1 MIYNIEVETKSPLL
15 IGSSSGSDVWSKD
28 IAMNNNL
35 PIIPGSAIK
44 GALREVSPMLESK
57 YTSET
62 NSLFG
67 DSENQGK
74 LIFTELSV
82 KTPCDSNLFIE
93 RTHISMDRKTRTVSQ
108 KKLFKLRAVNTG
120 VTFQGNVFAISP
132 LTSSEEKVFMLLLS
146 LTKKL
151 GSKKSAGY
159 GFIDIRLTGKGEK
172 SSIKNIPQARVAQ
185 IICEPMEPFL
195 VTSERTKSYLYNS
208 AKYIPGSTL
217 RGAYAARLSKDTKDF
232 KEIFLLERVKF
243 PNLYPMI
250 NDAIAYPSPDSILR
264 AKYSEDSDEIF
275 DQLRSILIS
284 SIENS
289 RGKKLSVKNARNGK
303 RLDRAGKW
311 YAPGTGVFDSGESAT
326 STQVSLDSKL
336 RSAKDG
342 SLRTYNTHFHSKM
355 SGLFRSESESL
366 LSLLNEEWLYI
377 GNSKTRGFGLVRVLE
392 FREHRID
399 LISEIKSFNE
409 SIQNVLPG
417 EDRTYV
423 PILLTSD
430 LILQKDET
438 IEMLMGS
445 EFKLALSLL
454 KTSHTS
460 GWSSASNNLKP
471 FQNVV
476 SAGTVLIYDTDLSVE
491 ESVETVEKLYIKG
504 LGKFTGS
511 GYGQFVIYK

>member
-28 IAMNNNL
+28 IAMKKNL

-44 GALREVSPMLESK
+44 GALREVSPML
-57 YTSET
+57 SEYVNEI

-82 KTPCDSNLFIE
+82 KTPGDSNLFIE

-108 KKLFKLRAVNTG
+108 KKLFKIRAVNTG
-120 VTFQGNVFAISP
+120 VKFQGNVFAVSP
-132 LTSSEEKVFMLLLS
+132 LTSSEEKVFILLLS

-159 GFIDIRLTGKGEK
+159 GFIDFRLTGKVEK

-250 NDAIAYPSPDSILR
+250 DDAIAYPSPDSILR

-275 DQLRSILIS
+275 DQLRTILIS

-303 RLDRAGKW
+303 RLDRAEKW
-311 YAPGTGVFDSGESAT
+311 YVPGTGVFDSGKSDT

-342 SLRTYNTHFHSKM
+342 SLRTYNTYFHNKM

-366 LSLLNEEWLYI
+366 LSMLNEDWLYI
-377 GNSKTRGFGLVRVLE
+377 GNSKTRGFGLVRVVE
-392 FREHRID
+392 IRKCNID
-399 LISEIKSFNE
+399 LAKEIKSFNE
-409 SIQNVLPG
+409 SIRNVLPG

-423 PILLTSD
+423 SILLTSD

-460 GWSSASNNLKP
+460 GWSSASSIPKA
-471 FQNVV
+471 FQNNI
-476 SAGTVLIYDTDLSVE
+476 SAGTVLIYSTDLSVE
-491 ESVETVEKLYIKG
+491 ESAKIVEKLYIKG

>member
-1 MIYNIEVETKSPLL
+1 
-15 IGSSSGSDVWSKD
+15 
-28 IAMNNNL
+28 
-35 PIIPGSAIK
+35 
-44 GALREVSPMLESK
+44 
-57 YTSET
+57 
-62 NSLFG
+62 
-67 DSENQGK
+67 
-74 LIFTELSV
+74 
-82 KTPCDSNLFIE
+82 
-93 RTHISMDRKTRTVSQ
+93 MDRKTRTVSQ
-108 KKLFKLRAVNTG
+108 KKLFKIRAVNTG
-120 VTFQGNVFAISP
+120 VKFQGNVFAVSP
-132 LTSSEEKVFMLLLS
+132 LTSSEEKVFILLLS

-159 GFIDIRLTGKGEK
+159 GFIDFRLTGKVEK

-195 VTSERTKSYLYNS
+195 VTTERTKSYLYNS

-250 NDAIAYPSPDSILR
+250 DDAIAYPSPDSILR

-275 DQLRSILIS
+275 DQLRTILIS

-289 RGKKLSVKNARNGK
+289 RGKKLSVRNTRNGK

-311 YAPGTGVFDSGESAT
+311 YVPGTGVFDSGKGDT

-342 SLRTYNTHFHSKM
+342 SLRTYNTYFHNKM

-366 LSLLNEEWLYI
+366 LSMLNEDWLYI

-409 SIQNVLPG
+409 SIRNVLPG

-423 PILLTSD
+423 SILLTSD

-460 GWSSASNNLKP
+460 GWSSASNIPKA
-471 FQNVV
+471 FQNNI
-476 SAGTVLIYDTDLSVE
+476 SAGTVLIYSTDLSVE
-491 ESVETVEKLYIKG
+491 ESAKIVEKLYIKG

>member
-28 IAMNNNL
+28 IAMKKNL

-44 GALREVSPMLESK
+44 GAFREVSPMLK
-57 YTSET
+57 SEYAAEI

-74 LIFTELSV
+74 LIFSELSV
-82 KTPCDSNLFIE
+82 KSPHISNLFLE
-93 RTHISMDRKTRTVSQ
+93 RTHISMDRKTRTVSN
-108 KKLFKLRAVNTG
+108 KKLFKIRAVNTG
-120 VTFQGNVFAISP
+120 VKFEGNVFAVSP
-132 LTSSEEKVFMLLLS
+132 MTSSEEKVFALLLS

-159 GFIDIRLTGKGEK
+159 GFIDIRLTGKVEK
-172 SSIKNIPQARVAQ
+172 SSITNIPQARVAQ

-217 RGAYAARLSKDTKDF
+217 RGAYAARFPKTTQEF
-232 KEIFLLERVKF
+232 KEIFLLEKVKF

-250 NDAIAYPSPDSILR
+250 NDAIAYLSPDSILR

-275 DQLRSILIS
+275 DQLLFILIS

-289 RGKKLSVKNARNGK
+289 RGKKFSVRNIREGK
-303 RLDRAGKW
+303 RLDRTGKW
-311 YAPGTGVFDSGESAT
+311 HVPRIGVFDSGEGDT

-342 SLRTYNTHFHSKM
+342 SLRTYNTYFHNKM

-366 LSLLNEEWLYI
+366 LSLLNEDWLYI
-377 GNSKTRGFGLVRVLE
+377 GNSKTRGFGLVRVVE
-392 FREHRID
+392 IRKYNID
-399 LISEIKSFNE
+399 LTEEIRRFNK

-417 EDRTYV
+417 EDRTFV

-438 IEMLMGS
+438 IEMLMGK
-445 EFKLALSLL
+445 EFKLVLSLL

-460 GWSSASNNLKP
+460 GWSSASNTPKA

-476 SAGTVLIYDTDLSVE
+476 SAGTVIIYDTHLSVE
-491 ESVETVEKLYIKG
+491 ESAEILEKLYIKG

>member
-15 IGSSSGSDVWSKD
+15 IGSNSGSDVWSKD
-28 IAMNNNL
+28 IAMKKNL

-44 GALREVSPMLESK
+44 GALREVSPML
-57 YTSET
+57 SEYVNEV

-82 KTPCDSNLFIE
+82 KTPGDSNLFIE
-93 RTHISMDRKTRTVSQ
+93 RTHISMDRKTRTVCQ
-108 KKLFKLRAVNTG
+108 KKLFKVRAVNTG
-120 VTFQGNVFAISP
+120 VKFQGKVFTVSP
-132 LTSSEEKVFMLLLS
+132 LTSSEERILLLLLS

-159 GFIDIRLTGKGEK
+159 GFIDIRLTGKVEK

-250 NDAIAYPSPDSILR
+250 DDAIAYPSPDSILR

-275 DQLRSILIS
+275 DQLRTILIS

-311 YAPGTGVFDSGESAT
+311 YVLGTGVFDSGKGDT

-342 SLRTYNTHFHSKM
+342 SLRTYNTYFHNKM

-366 LSLLNEEWLYI
+366 LSMLNEDWLYI
-377 GNSKTRGFGLVRVLE
+377 GNSKTRGFGLVRVVE
-392 FREHRID
+392 IKKYTID
-399 LISEIKSFNE
+399 LSAEIRSFND
-409 SIQNVLPG
+409 SIQIAVSG
-417 EDRTYV
+417 KDRTYV

-430 LILQKDET
+430 LILRKGEN
-438 IEMLMGS
+438 IEMLLGN
-445 EFKLALSLL
+445 EFKLTLSLL

-491 ESVETVEKLYIKG
+491 ESVETVEELYIKG